1 MPEHLYAT
9 DNADFEHLLSLGFS
23 EIEATRLVYMKDH
36 VTEQIEYRE
45 MLEEQNR
52 LDFVRWLVG
61 HDRLEK
67 YLKIGPIQRQSVRKN
82 TIHNLSSPLCVFHL
96 SLRR

>member
-23 EIEATRLVYMKDH
+23 EIEATKLVYMKDH
-36 VTEQIEYRE
+36 MTEQIEYRE

-52 LDFVRWLVG
+52 LDFVRWLVE

-67 YLKIGPIQRQSVRKN
+67 
-82 TIHNLSSPLCVFHL
+82 
-96 SLRR
+96 

>member
-9 DNADFEHLLSLGFS
+9 DNADFDQLRSLGFS

-45 MLEEQNR
+45 VVEEQNR
-52 LDFVRWLVG
+52 LDFIRWLIE
-61 HDRLEK
+61 HDRLE
-67 YLKIGPIQRQSVRKN
+67 R
-82 TIHNLSSPLCVFHL
+82 
-96 SLRR
+96 

>member
-23 EIEATRLVYMKDH
+23 ETEATRLVYMKNH
-36 VTEQIEYRE
+36 VVEQIEYRE

-52 LDFVRWLVG
+52 LGFVRWLVE

-67 YLKIGPIQRQSVRKN
+67 
-82 TIHNLSSPLCVFHL
+82 
-96 SLRR
+96 